1 MSAVLHD
8 YGLGDETSSL
18 LVEGG
23 PFNKG
28 KVRRVW
34 ELVQVSA
41 DPTVPGHFYAVQ
53 KLIGSWVRSPEV
65 EDYQVVWQPRGIEF
79 PTVTRLIYGTLD
91 DQGQI
96 INLNSPQKR
105 EGVLRVGPVIPP
117 GTVYTRESIDALMR
131 EDSRPVWVKL
141 QDGEELP
148 DDHVCHPRPKSVP
161 NAEGYTL
168 PTIEHPDSCVFDG
181 RGGFLHNLALTTAD
195 GEESH
200 K

>member
-41 DPTVPGHFYAVQ
+41 DPTAPGYFYAVQ
-53 KLIGSWVRSPEV
+53 KLIGSWARSPEV

-105 EGVLRVGPVIPP
+105 AAI
-117 GTVYTRESIDALMR
+117 
-131 EDSRPVWVKL
+131 
-141 QDGEELP
+141 
-148 DDHVCHPRPKSVP
+148 
-161 NAEGYTL
+161 
-168 PTIEHPDSCVFDG
+168 
-181 RGGFLHNLALTTAD
+181 GGD
-195 GEESH
+195 V
-200 K
+200 